1 MKKLTV
7 RELRA
12 VPRYNVQLPVS
23 VTWPDAE
30 APRPPVHTFTRD
42 ISTRGMFVFSDLQ
55 PEAGAVLEF
64 EIDMAWDEQT
74 PVVVVRGAGRVV
86 RNEEPSHGP
95 GGFAV
100 HNLWFRIGEPEPGRA
115 LEESDSSAQFVA
127 PIASLFAGP
136 RGTRHGGLTV
146 VPRSKNSSFGPGEA
160 K

>member
-1 MKKLTV
+1 MNKPEV

-23 VTWPDAE
+23 LTWREAE
-30 APRPPVHTFTRD
+30 VPRPPLHTFTRD

-55 PEAGAVLEF
+55 LETGSVLEF

-74 PVVVVRGAGRVV
+74 PVVVVRGEGRVV
-86 RNEEPSHGP
+86 RTERPLHGP

-100 HNLWFRIGEPEPGRA
+100 HNLWFRIGEPEEGRA
-115 LEESDSSAQFVA
+115 LEGGASSQLAQ
-127 PIASLFAGP
+127 PIASLFAAP
-136 RGTRHGGLTV
+136 RSTRHRGLAV
-146 VPRSKNSSFGPGEA
+146 VPRSTPKFTFGSGET